1 MSDAI
6 YDLLSSV
13 DTPYFSNAE
22 GTPRL
27 AERIEVHRFDFR
39 PQIEGA
45 RVAILGIQDGR
56 RSGDNEGCATA
67 PNAIR
72 EALYRLTPPRN
83 WQHTIDLGDLRPG
96 ITEQDTAAAVR
107 SLVGELIEMGVIPL
121 VLGGGQDLTYPLYQA
136 LEPLGQAVNLVTIDS
151 RLDFG
156 ADPEDMTSKNFLNNV
171 ILHEPNYLF
180 HYSNIGHQ
188 GYQTDPDT
196 LDLLE
201 QMQFDA
207 HRLGKAHEDIRQLE
221 PVLRDADLVSFDMGA
236 IRAADHPAHDQAGP
250 NGLDALQSCALAR
263 YAGQS
268 DRVKCFG
275 LFEHNPDLDLR
286 NLGAQ
291 LAGQIVWHFL
301 DGVYNQVADFP
312 KCDKSEYTRY
322 VVDLPNIDH
331 EVVFLK
337 SGRSDRWWMDIPY
350 PPTNKQ
356 HAERTL
362 TVPCTYATYEEAA
375 QGDLPDAWWRMFQKL
390 A

>member
-45 RVAILGIQDGR
+45 KVALLGIQDGR

-67 PNAIR
+67 PYAIR
-72 EALYRLTPPRN
+72 EALYRMTPPRN

-96 ITEQDTAAAVR
+96 ITEEDTAAAVR
-107 SLVGELIEMGVIPL
+107 TLVQDLLELGVIP
-121 VLGGGQDLTYPLYQA
+121 VILGGGQDLTYPIYQA
-136 LEPLGQAVNLVTIDS
+136 LETLGQAVNVVSVDS

-156 ADPEDMTSKNFLNNV
+156 ADPDDMTSKNYLNNV

-180 HYSNIGHQ
+180 HFTNVGHQ
-188 GYQTDPDT
+188 GYLTDPDT
-196 LDLLE
+196 LDLMD
-201 QMQFDA
+201 QMQFEA
-207 HRLGKAHEDIRQLE
+207 IRLGQVHEDPRQVE
-221 PVLRDADLVSFDMGA
+221 PAFRDADLVSFDVGA
-236 IRAADHPAHDQAGP
+236 IRAADHPAHAEAGP
-250 NGLDALQSCALAR
+250 NGLDALQACTLAR
-263 YAGQS
+263 YAGLS
-268 DRVKCFG
+268 DRLKCFG
-275 LFEHNPDLDLR
+275 VFEHNPDLDSR
-286 NLGAQ
+286 QLGAK
-291 LAGQIVWHFL
+291 LTAQIIWHFL
-301 DGVYNQVADFP
+301 DGAFSQVADFP

-322 VVDLPNIDH
+322 VVDLPDIDH

-350 PPTNKQ
+350 PPTAQQ
-356 HAERTL
+356 HAKRTL
-362 TVPCTYATYEEAA
+362 MVPCTYKAYEEAA
-375 QGDLPDAWWRMFQKL
+375 GGDLPDAWWRMFQKL

>member
-6 YDLLSSV
+6 YELLSSV

-45 RVAILGIQDGR
+45 KVAIVGIQDGR
-56 RSGDNEGCATA
+56 RSGDNEGCATGPA
-67 PNAIR
+67 AIR

-96 ITEQDTAAAVR
+96 ITEQDTSAAVR
-107 SLVGELIEMGVIPL
+107 TLVGELIEMGVIPL
-121 VLGGGQDLTYPLYQA
+121 VLGGGQDLTYPIYQA
-136 LEPLGQAVNLVTIDS
+136 LEPLGQAVNLVSIDG

-156 ADPEDMTSKNFLNNV
+156 ADPDDMTSKNYLNNV
-171 ILHEPNYLF
+171 ILHEPNFLF
-180 HYSNIGHQ
+180 NFANIGHQ
-188 GYQTDPDT
+188 GYLTDPDT
-196 LDLLE
+196 LDLME

-207 HRLGKAHEDIRQLE
+207 FRLGLVHEDVRQLE
-221 PVLRDADLVSFDMGA
+221 PVLRDADLVSIDMSA
-236 IRAADHPAHDQAGP
+236 VRAADHPAHADAGP
-250 NGLDALQSCALAR
+250 NGLDALQACALAR
-263 YAGQS
+263 YAGLS
-268 DRVKCFG
+268 DRMKAFG
-275 LFEHNPDLDLR
+275 VFEHNPDLDSR
-286 NLGAQ
+286 NLGAKLTAQ
-291 LAGQIVWHFL
+291 VVWHFL
-301 DGVYNQVADFP
+301 EGTYSQVADFP
-312 KCDKSEYTRY
+312 KCDKAEYTRY

-350 PPTNKQ
+350 PSDIKQ
-356 HAERTL
+356 HAARTL
-362 TVPCTYATYEEAA
+362 MVPCTYETYQEAA
-375 QGDLPDAWWRMFQKL
+375 RGELPDQWWRAFQKL